1 MTDRKIK
8 LTDEMICDA
17 MLQQQEQIRDAHSLC
32 RVKTYLFPD
41 NLDQIIAFHIT
52 KNFIHNEED
61 YFSSVDMKKII
72 EKNKNLLEK
81 ILSGPLQ

>member
-8 LTDEMICDA
+8 LTDEMIVSA
-17 MLQQQEQIRDAHSLC
+17 MLEQKEQIRDAHSFC
-32 RVKTYLFPD
+32 KVKTYLFED

-81 ILSGPLQ
+81 IIAGPI